1 MATRMQQRRGTAAQ
15 WTAANSVLAAGEI
28 GFETDTGKFK
38 IGDGTNT
45 WTSLFYFQDTTDLS
59 GSYIPVSQKAANNGV
74 ATLDAQGKIPV
85 AQLGNVIDGAPG
97 VLDTLNELA
106 AAINDDAAFLTT
118 LAPKAGPTF
127 TGTVV
132 LPSTTSIGDVSATE
146 IGYLNNVSSAI
157 QTQLDAKAALSGPTF
172 TGTVVL
178 PTSTSIGD
186 VSSTE
191 IGYVNG
197 VTSSIQTQLDSKAEG
212 LSLATLAPI
221 NNPTFTGNVALPST
235 TTIGDL
241 SSTEIGYLA
250 TVTSN
255 VQTQLDAKLAS
266 ATASTTYAPLSG
278 PTFTG
283 TVVLPNT
290 TSIGTV
296 DATELAYVNGVTS
309 AIQTQL
315 DAKAPTANPTFTGTV
330 AGVTKAHVGLGNV
343 DNTTDANKPVS
354 TATQTALDAKLNL
367 SGGTLTGALT
377 LSGAPSSDLQAATK
391 LYVDNVAAGINFHE
405 AVHAASVNNLAVIY
419 DNGTSGVG
427 ATLTANTNRAFS
439 TLDGESVV
447 VGQRVLIKDQT
458 DAKQNGIYTLTTNGS
473 GSVPW
478 VLTRAT
484 DADNNPTGEMK
495 AGDFVF
501 VTNGTTNASFGFVN
515 NSTASPIVIGTD
527 NISYTQ
533 FNAAKTVVA
542 GTNLEEATPGTLSVI
557 NNPTFSGL
565 VTASATGVAFSD
577 GTQTKVGVPSITTI
591 SQKTDSYTLANLNE
605 RDTLVEISK
614 STATTL
620 TIPTNATIA
629 YPVGTS
635 IDILQTGTGQVTI
648 AGAGGVTVNA
658 TPGLKLRTQWSSATL
673 FKRATDTWVV
683 FGDLTA

>member
-1 MATRMQQRRGTAAQ
+1 MQQRRGTAAQ

-45 WTSLFYFQDTTDLS
+45 WTNLSYFQDTTDLS
-59 GSYIPVSQKAANNGV
+59 GSYIPLSQKAANNGV

-132 LPSTTSIGDVSATE
+132 LPSTTSIGDVS
-146 IGYLNNVSSAI
+146 
-157 QTQLDAKAALSGPTF
+157 
-172 TGTVVL
+172 
-178 PTSTSIGD
+178 
-186 VSSTE
+186 STE
-191 IGYVNG
+191 LGYVNG
-197 VTSSIQTQLDSKAEG
+197 VTSAIQTQIDSK
-212 LSLATLAPI
+212 SPI
-221 NNPTFTGNVALPST
+221 NSPTFTGNVVLPSS

-241 SSTEIGYLA
+241 SSAEIGYLA
-250 TVTSN
+250 TVSSN
-255 VQTQLDAKLAS
+255 VQTQLDAKLDSS
-266 ATASTTYAPLSG
+266 AASTTYATLAG

-296 DATELAYVNGVTS
+296 DATELSYVNGVTS

-405 AVHAASVNNLAVIY
+405 SVHAASINNLAVIY

-495 AGDFVF
+495 AGDFIF
-501 VTNGTTNASFGFVN
+501 VTNGTINASFGFVN

-542 GTNLEEATPGTLSVI
+542 GTNLEEATPGTISVI